1 MLTDRIRYGEP
12 KQDLKFV
19 DKPTPHFDAGWKR
32 ITLAA
37 PLPNTSS
44 ETRGE
49 LREIRRQ
56 AKSVTPE
63 QRAIIELQDRDD
75 LEMEFVGLLR
85 RMGQPV
91 HKPLIEE
98 IKAIAEEL
106 TTIGLYFKDRF
117 DRARPAQ
124 LFRAMGLEPFPEGE
138 TTGTASYPS
147 NHALIGTFLGEWLAG
162 KFPAKATA
170 LRRLGKQMGDLR
182 VAGGWH
188 FPSDVEA
195 GRKLAQK
202 LTSFFEE
209 QT

>member
-1 MLTDRIRYGEP
+1 MLTDRIRYGDA
-12 KQDLKFV
+12 KQDVALAGRA
-19 DKPTPHFDAGWKR
+19 TPHFDEGWRR

-37 PLPNTSS
+37 PLSNTSA

-49 LREIRRQ
+49 LREVRRM
-56 AKSVTPE
+56 AKAVTPE
-63 QRAIIELQDRDD
+63 QRSLIELQDRDD

-85 RMGQPV
+85 RMGEPMQ
-91 HKPLIEE
+91 KPRIEE

-106 TTIGLYFKDRF
+106 TTIGLHFKDRF

-124 LFRAMGLEPFPEGE
+124 LFQAMGLKPFPEGE

-162 KFPAKATA
+162 KYPSKATA

-195 GRKLAQK
+195 GRKLAKK
-202 LTSFFEE
+202 LESFFEE
-209 QT
+209 QP